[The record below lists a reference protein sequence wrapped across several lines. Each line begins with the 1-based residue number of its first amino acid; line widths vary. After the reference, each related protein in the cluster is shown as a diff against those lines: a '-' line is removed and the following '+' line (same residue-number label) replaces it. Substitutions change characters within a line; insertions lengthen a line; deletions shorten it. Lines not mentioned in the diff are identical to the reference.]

1 MAGLLIPLGQ
11 AAARA
16 AGKVGSKLLKKR
28 KKRKKPEKEP
38 SIADPSKLATS
49 GSQRATKKPFRG
61 GASRRAKIR
70 KDQARKTKRRNTKI
84 ATNIGGTAAL
94 GGADALLT
102 KKEEGKKV
110 DKPKVDNPK
119 ASRPKP
125 KTEGKTF
132 KKPTVKTKTGQERA
146 EDASRK
152 KVPVTRISDDK
163 STKRF
168 MQKKKAKELSKPVKP
183 PIPMTQNAK
192 ERGVRERNMAA
203 AREQSRKADAPL
215 PTTVA
220 AGKKRAEARGEDKLA
235 GTFKKV
241 EQGKF
246 VDKASVTRED
256 LDAWRKRTGNEDLGY
271 KESLRGLLNEAR
283 GLKRRGAKSGGTVKK
298 QGFKQGGKV
307 RGAGIATRGVR
318 PTKMVKMK
326 GS

>member
-1 MAGLLIPLGQ
+1 
-11 AAARA
+11 
-16 AGKVGSKLLKKR
+16 
-28 KKRKKPEKEP
+28 
-38 SIADPSKLATS
+38 
-49 GSQRATKKPFRG
+49 
-61 GASRRAKIR
+61 
-70 KDQARKTKRRNTKI
+70 
-84 ATNIGGTAAL
+84 
-94 GGADALLT
+94 
-102 KKEEGKKV
+102 
-110 DKPKVDNPK
+110 
-119 ASRPKP
+119 
-125 KTEGKTF
+125 
-132 KKPTVKTKTGQERA
+132 
-146 EDASRK
+146 
-152 KVPVTRISDDK
+152 
-163 STKRF
+163 

-183 PIPMTQNAK
+183 PTPRKTIGRSGVKEKSIPMTQNAK
-192 ERGVRERNMAA
+192 ERGVREKNMAA

-220 AGKKRAEARGEDKLA
+220 AGKKRAEARGENKLA

-246 VDKASVTRED
+246 VDKAAVTRED

-298 QGFKQGGKV
+298 QGFKQGGKI

>member
-1 MAGLLIPLGQ
+1 MAAPLISLGL

-28 KKRKKPEKEP
+28 KKPEKEP
-38 SIADPSKLATS
+38 SITDPSKLATS
-49 GSQRATKKPFRG
+49 GRQRTTKKPFRG
-61 GASRRAKIR
+61 SAGKRAKIR

-102 KKEEGKKV
+102 KKEEDKKV
-110 DKPKVDNPK
+110 DKPKVDKPK

-152 KVPVTRISDDK
+152 RVPVTRISDDK

-168 MQKKKAKELSKPVKP
+168 MQKEKARKLKTPLQPPSSPKQKRIDARKE
-183 PIPMTQNAK
+183 
-192 ERGVRERNMAA
+192 NMAA

-220 AGKKRAEARGEDKLA
+220 AGKKRAEARGENKLA
-235 GTFKKV
+235 GTFKRV
-241 EQGKF
+241 DQGKF
-246 VDKASVTRED
+246 VDKAAVTRED